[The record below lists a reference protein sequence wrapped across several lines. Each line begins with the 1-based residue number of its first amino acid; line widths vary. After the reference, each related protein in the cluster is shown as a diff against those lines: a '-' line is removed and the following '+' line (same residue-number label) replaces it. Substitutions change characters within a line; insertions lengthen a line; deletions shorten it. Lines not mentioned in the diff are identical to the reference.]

1 MSKRK
6 HWETVYHT
14 KASNAVSWYSPHL
27 DTSLQ
32 FIAATGLDHDAQI
45 IDVGGG
51 ASTLVD
57 DLLVRGYH
65 NLTVVDLAASALAVS
80 RQRLGATGA
89 SVNWL
94 TGDITELELP
104 SKHYDL
110 WHDRAV
116 FHFMTTEEQRR
127 AYINR
132 VCCAVKD
139 GGYVVIATFGPHGPT
154 ECSGLP
160 VARYSSAELHG
171 LFGQPFVL
179 VDQTTSEHATP
190 RGAAQ
195 EFVYCCC
202 LKKGEC

>member
-1 MSKRK
+1 MSNRR

-14 KASNAVSWYSPHL
+14 KGSNAVSWYAPHL
-27 DTSLQ
+27 DTSVH
-32 FIAATGLDHDAQI
+32 FIEATGVGRDAQI

-57 DLLVRGYH
+57 DLLARGYH
-65 NLTVVDLAASALAVS
+65 NLTVVDLAESALAVT
-80 RQRLGATGA
+80 RQRLGAKATGI
-89 SVNWL
+89 NWL
-94 TGDITELELP
+94 VGDITELTLP
-104 SKHYDL
+104 CKQYDL

-116 FHFMTTEEQRR
+116 FHFLTTVEARR
-127 AYINR
+127 AYIKQ
-132 VCCAVKD
+132 VCCAIKD
-139 GGYVVIATFGPHGPT
+139 GGYLVMATFGPHGPK

-171 LFGQPFVL
+171 LFGHPFVL
-179 VDQTTSEHATP
+179 VDEAVHEHATP
-190 RGAAQ
+190 SGSAQ

>member
-1 MSKRK
+1 MSNRK
-6 HWETVYHT
+6 HWETVYHA
-14 KASNAVSWYSPHL
+14 KASTAVSWYSPHL
-27 DTSLQ
+27 NTSVQ
-32 FIAATGLDHDAQI
+32 FIEATGVSHDAQI

-57 DLLVRGYH
+57 DLLARGYH
-65 NLTVVDLAASALAVS
+65 NLTVVDLAASALAVT
-80 RQRLGATGA
+80 RQRLGAKAA

-94 TGDITELELP
+94 VGDITELELP
-104 SKHYDL
+104 SKQYDL

-116 FHFMTTEEQRR
+116 FHFLTTEEERR
-127 AYINR
+127 AYIKR
-132 VCCAVKD
+132 VCCTVKD
-139 GGYVVIATFGPHGPT
+139 GGYVVIATFGPQGPK

-160 VARYSSAELHG
+160 VARYSSEELHG

-179 VDQTTSEHATP
+179 VDQAMNEHATP
-190 RGAAQ
+190 WGTAQ

>member
-1 MSKRK
+1 MSNSK

-14 KASNAVSWYSPHL
+14 KGSKAVSWYAPHL
-27 DTSLQ
+27 DTSIQ
-32 FIAATGLDHDAQI
+32 FIDATGVGHDAHI

-57 DLLVRGYH
+57 DLLARGYH
-65 NLTVVDLAASALAVS
+65 NLTVVDLAASALAVT
-80 RQRLGATGA
+80 RQRLGAKGA
-89 SVNWL
+89 KVNWL
-94 TGDITELELP
+94 VGDITELALP
-104 SKHYDL
+104 CKQYDL

-116 FHFMTTEEQRR
+116 FHFLTSEAARR
-127 AYINR
+127 EYIKR

-139 GGYVVIATFGPHGPT
+139 GGYVVIATFGPHGPK

-179 VDQTTSEHATP
+179 VDETMYEHATP
-190 RGAAQ
+190 QGTLQ

>member
-32 FIAATGLDHDAQI
+32 FIEATGLGHDAQI

-51 ASTLVD
+51 SSTLVD
-57 DLLVRGYH
+57 DLLARGYH
-65 NLTVVDLAASALAVS
+65 NLTVVDLAVSALAVT
-80 RQRLGATGA
+80 RQRLGAKGA

-94 TGDITELELP
+94 AGDITELALP
-104 SKHYDL
+104 SQHYDL

-116 FHFMTTEEQRR
+116 FHFLATEEQRR
-127 AYINR
+127 AYIKH
-132 VCCAVKD
+132 VCCAIKD

-160 VARYSSAELHG
+160 VARYSSAELYG

-179 VDQTTSEHATP
+179 VDQTTNVHATP
-190 RGAAQ
+190 WGTAQ

-202 LKKGEC
+202 QKKGGC

>member
-6 HWETVYHT
+6 HWESVYHSNS
-14 KASNAVSWYSPHL
+14 SNAVSWYSPHL

-32 FIAATGLDHDAQI
+32 FIEATGVSHGAQI

-57 DLLVRGYH
+57 DLLARGYH
-65 NLTVVDLAASALAVS
+65 NLTVVDLAASALAVTK
-80 RQRLGATGA
+80 QRLGAKGS

-94 TGDITELELP
+94 AGDITELALP

-116 FHFMTTEEQRR
+116 FHFLTTEEQRR
-127 AYINR
+127 AYITR
-132 VCCAVKD
+132 VCGVIKD
-139 GGYVVIATFGPHGPT
+139 GGYVVIATFGPNGPT

-160 VARYSSAELHG
+160 VARYSSAELYG
-171 LFGQPFVL
+171 LFGQPFVP
-179 VDQTTSEHATP
+179 VDQAMNEHATP
-190 RGAAQ
+190 WGTAQ
-195 EFVYCCC
+195 EFVYCC